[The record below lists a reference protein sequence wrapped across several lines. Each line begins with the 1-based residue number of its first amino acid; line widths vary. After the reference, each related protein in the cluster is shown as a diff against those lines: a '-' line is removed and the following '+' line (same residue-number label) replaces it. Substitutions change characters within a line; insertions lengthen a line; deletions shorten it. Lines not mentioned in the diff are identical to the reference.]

1 MSNEYAISLKTNR
14 LVKKSTANYR
24 KLQKLNLIKEI
35 DVKEQPTHTEQ
46 PSPPQPEK
54 TLAAEPDVPEFSEHD
69 LQHKMAELTT
79 NMVAD
84 NMKQIIKS
92 QKLNDSE
99 YSSLL
104 RRMLYNKLCMEEP
117 KEPKKKEKVAK
128 KPVKKAKKKFKVVV
142 PSSESESESESD

>member
-1 MSNEYAISLKTNR
+1 MQSNEYAISLKTNR

-24 KLQKLNLIKEI
+24 RLLKLNLIKEI
-35 DVKEQPTHTEQ
+35 DEKEQPTHIEQ
-46 PSPPQPEK
+46 PSHQPEK
-54 TLAAEPDVPEFSEHD
+54 ALAAEIAKPEFSEHD

-99 YSSLL
+99 YSALL

-117 KEPKKKEKVAK
+117 KEPKKKEKVSK
-128 KPVKKAKKKFKVVV
+128 KPVKKAKKKFKLVA
-142 PSSESESESESD
+142 PSSESESESD